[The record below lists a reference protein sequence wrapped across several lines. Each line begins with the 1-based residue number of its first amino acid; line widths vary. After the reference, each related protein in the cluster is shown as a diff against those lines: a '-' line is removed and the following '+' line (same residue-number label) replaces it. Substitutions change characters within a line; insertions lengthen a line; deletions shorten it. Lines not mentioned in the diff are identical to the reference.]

1 MKNLSVI
8 IPTFNRA
15 DILPQIMRP
24 LLEDREHIL
33 EIIIADDGST
43 DRTVEIAGAL
53 GARVLPLQRNQNA
66 NLCRNQGA
74 RVATGDI
81 LLFLDSD
88 VVLTPASLPY
98 LQSCFEN
105 PAVDGVVGVYSAHHP
120 HGNLVSQYKNL
131 WIRYSFIKSQ
141 SRADWIFGAVSAIR
155 REAFLK
161 VHGFNEAYQ
170 PHNADDLDLG
180 KRLVESSFSVML
192 DPNLSVEHLKRHTL
206 KSLLRND
213 FVRSRWFVF
222 LADFFRELSSSWKKG
237 VFNVYPGFI
246 LATALAPVLSLLV
259 CLSFLWKP
267 LLWAVLITLVIYLFL
282 NFPFLRYFKRERGWG
297 AALLVIPVLYLDHW
311 ACALGASA
319 GMVDWLMARL
329 PGRPVRR

>member
-43 DRTVEIAGAL
+43 DRTVELAGAL
-53 GARVLPLQRNQNA
+53 GARVIPLQRNQNA

-74 RVATGDI
+74 RAASGDI

-98 LQSCFEN
+98 LHSCFDN

-131 WIRYSFIKSQ
+131 WIRYSFLKSQ

-155 REAFLK
+155 RNAFLK
-161 VHGFNEAYQ
+161 VNGFNEAYQ

-180 KRLVESSFSVML
+180 KRLVESSFSIVL

-206 KSLLRND
+206 KPCCTTISSAA
-213 FVRSRWFVF
+213 VGVES
-222 LADFFRELSSSWKKG
+222 LADF
-237 VFNVYPGFI
+237 PGIVQFLKTAFLTFI
-246 LATALAPVLSLLV
+246 PVLFSTALARSCPCWSVFPS
-259 CLSFLWKP
+259 CRP
-267 LLWAVLITLVIYLFL
+267 LL
-282 NFPFLRYFKRERGWG
+282 
-297 AALLVIPVLYLDHW
+297 
-311 ACALGASA
+311 
-319 GMVDWLMARL
+319 
-329 PGRPVRR
+329 